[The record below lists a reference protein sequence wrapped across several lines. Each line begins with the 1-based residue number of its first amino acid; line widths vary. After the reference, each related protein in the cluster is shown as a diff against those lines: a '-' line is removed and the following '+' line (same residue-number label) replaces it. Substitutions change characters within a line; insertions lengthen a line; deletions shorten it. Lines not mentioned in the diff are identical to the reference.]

1 MCLHF
6 NKYHTRYTMKLAL
19 LKHSKR
25 ILVGV
30 ALAIGCL
37 GMASVT
43 FAEAKAIEFSHI
55 LRACYTHTMRN
66 EFLIR
71 SANMY
76 KAPINSWGEIISREE
91 SGMDGSVT
99 KTWLI
104 GEVKDGPH
112 NDVIFHIQSQV
123 VQKLDNSGK
132 TVSWKYDD
140 VNYALLIYPQSEFSF
155 KVVKPKGAKLPSID
169 IEGDYISSVEYPMM
183 SNEAAMYVLQRFMN
197 GNPVY
202 RNKLQGAALQHIGN
216 DLDEKHTF
224 KLVEHHQDHVVT
236 RGTYKVNA
244 DGSIFEYDIVMDKWK
259 KITQ

>member
-1 MCLHF
+1 
-6 NKYHTRYTMKLAL
+6 MKLAL
-19 LKHSKR
+19 FKHSKKA
-25 ILVGV
+25 LVGV

-71 SANMY
+71 SAHMY

-183 SNEAAMYVLQRFMN
+183 SNEAAMYVLHRFMN

-216 DLDEKHTF
+216 YLDEKHTF